1 MLSAFLLVGNDGR
14 GKSGVM
20 KPHIERCNHRRACR
34 EVLAV
39 LRTKGESLFSM
50 EMLCTP
56 KYGWCAEWDA
66 AQAQSFFQLC
76 MKSLMPTV
84 LDATEEEVLLRRL
97 LGKAEDAKKSTGVL
111 SLKSSGASEIILS
124 H

>member
-20 KPHIERCNHRRACR
+20 KPQTKRCNHRRACR
-34 EVLAV
+34 EVLAA
-39 LRTKGESLFSM
+39 LGTEGESLFPM
-50 EMLCTP
+50 EMLCTS
-56 KYGWCAEWDA
+56 KYGWCAERDA
-66 AQAQSFFQLC
+66 AQTQSFFQLC
-76 MKSLMPTV
+76 TKSLMPTV

-111 SLKSSGASEIILS
+111 SLKYSGASETVLS

>member
-20 KPHIERCNHRRACR
+20 KPQTERCNHRRARR
-34 EVLAV
+34 EVFAV

-66 AQAQSFFQLC
+66 AQTQSFFQLC

-84 LDATEEEVLLRRL
+84 LDATEEVLLRRL
-97 LGKAEDAKKSTGVL
+97 LSKAEDAKKFTGVR